1 MCLSQSIASLLNV
14 SAMQSRWSIIYISN
28 AVENIH
34 HDACYK
40 TKQHSSCTGIIC
52 GKELQRQFT
61 SVSDRKHTHTHE
73 PRKLPTATPT
83 ASAGAVNHRLQ
94 QGQPTFSKPLRR
106 ADLNS
111 NTTHHAKGLGFHH
124 AITAC
129 PPLHSIRH
137 HAGWCPQ
144 KEVPPTTPTDKA
156 LPCPLPLKGH
166 DILQLPPPTNQRGDI
181 YRSCLAKRLPPSQHK
196 VMEDLIN
203 RVKNRVPS
211 KRG

>member
-1 MCLSQSIASLLNV
+1 MPVAKYCIPAKCKCHAKQVVHN
-14 SAMQSRWSIIYISN
+14 IYISN
-28 AVENIH
+28 AVENIY

-52 GKELQRQFT
+52 GKELQWQFT
-61 SVSDRKHTHTHE
+61 SVSDRKHTHTHTHK

-124 AITAC
+124 VITAC

-137 HAGWCPQ
+137 HAGRCPQ
-144 KEVPPTTPTDKA
+144 KEVPPTTQLTKPSPAHSHRRGTIYCN
-156 LPCPLPLKGH
+156 CPLP
-166 DILQLPPPTNQRGDI
+166 PTNGVTYI
-181 YRSCLAKRLPPSQHK
+181 AA
-196 VMEDLIN
+196 V
-203 RVKNRVPS
+203 
-211 KRG
+211 